1 MIVSWFFSFLLPLT
15 QFSVDS
21 YRRTIKNR
29 VIGRDQSR
37 IVPMENLKKNA
48 ITISERRSY
57 LKDRYF
63 HLFVHGFTEQ
73 SAAHD
78 TAKSQL

>member
-1 MIVSWFFSFLLPLT
+1 MIVSWFFSSLLPLT
-15 QFSVDS
+15 QFFVDS

-48 ITISERRSY
+48 ITISERKLY